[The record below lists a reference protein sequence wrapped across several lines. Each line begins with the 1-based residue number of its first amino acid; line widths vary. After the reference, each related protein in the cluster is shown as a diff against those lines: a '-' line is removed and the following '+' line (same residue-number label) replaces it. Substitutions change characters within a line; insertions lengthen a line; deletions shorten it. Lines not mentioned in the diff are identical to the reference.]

1 MIIRY
6 LTIKRFRGIKSLDW
20 AVDGRL
26 VCLVGPG
33 DSMKTTILNAIEM
46 ALSPRWSLTFDD
58 HDFYNVDTSKPIEI
72 IVTVGDLPDRL
83 LADSK
88 FGLALRGWNST
99 TGLHEEP
106 NQQGDESVLSVK
118 LTVDESLEPSWT
130 VINDRLEE
138 GKPISARER
147 ESLGVTRLGELS
159 DRHLTWGRGSV
170 LSQLTEAAD
179 DISRVLTE
187 AIRKARTYFH
197 PDDSISEM
205 TDTTDLLEDLCRPFD
220 VYPTSGY
227 EPGLVF
233 DRTASFVLMDGAIP
247 VSGLG
252 LGSKRLLILALHK
265 YMLHQGAIVLVD
277 EIETAL
283 EPHRLRRLIRLLR
296 PLEDQAEGTG
306 QTITTTHSSVAV
318 EELKAEELRIVRVKD
333 GVVSIKRPH
342 KELQG
347 TLRACSEAFLGRQ
360 VIVCEGATEKGFC
373 RALDQYWS
381 LHDKTEPFSCKG
393 VVLADGEGDN
403 APSRA
408 GHFAELGYRTALLV
422 DSDKDE
428 VLPNISD
435 AVKKGVQVF
444 QWAGGIS
451 IEERIL
457 LDIPWKDVLSCLDEV
472 AEYEEGLIDQ
482 VKARYSLPDVTLSPD
497 MRNWKDSKE
506 LRKAIGKAAK
516 EKHWFK
522 RIDRGEILGF
532 TVARCIEA
540 IPESET
546 GRIVEGLR
554 SWVGAGLT

>member
-1 MIIRY
+1 MIIRH

-33 DSMKTTILNAIEM
+33 DSMKTTILDAIEM
-46 ALSPRWSLTFDD
+46 ALSPRRSLTFDD
-58 HDFYNVDTSKPIEI
+58 HDFYNVDTSKPVEI

-88 FGLALRGWNST
+88 FGLALRGWNGT

-106 NQQGDESVLSVK
+106 NQEGDESVLSVK
-118 LTVDESLEPSWT
+118 LTVDELLEPSWS

-138 GKPISARER
+138 GKPISARDR

-159 DRHLTWGRGSV
+159 DRHLTWGRGSA
-170 LSQLTEAAD
+170 LSRLTQAAD
-179 DISRVLTE
+179 DISRFLTE
-187 AIRKARTYFH
+187 ATRKARTHFH

-205 TDTTDLLEDLCRPFD
+205 TYTTDLLEELCRPFD
-220 VYPTSGY
+220 VYPTSAY
-227 EPGLVF
+227 EPGLDF

-247 VSGLG
+247 VSRLG

-265 YMLHQGAIVLVD
+265 YMLQQGAIVLVD

-296 PLEDQAEGTG
+296 PSEDQAEGTG

-333 GVVSIKRPH
+333 GVVSIKKPH

-428 VLPNISD
+428 VLPNICE
-435 AVKKGVQVF
+435 AMKKGVQVF
-444 QWAGGIS
+444 QWAGGVS